1 MEITGKTIGI
11 RTFQKED
18 IAAFHEAAIES
29 IEHMYKYMPWCHPDY
44 SIQESE
50 AWVISRI
57 EAWNNAKEYSF
68 IIYSLKTNELLG
80 GIDINQINSNHKI
93 GNIGYWIRKKALN
106 KGVATEAA
114 SLITDFGF
122 NQLSL
127 NRLEI
132 VTLPVNSACRR
143 VAEKAGAK
151 YEGTLQQ
158 RLIVHG
164 EALDACMYSLV
175 KSL

>member
-1 MEITGKTIGI
+1 M
-11 RTFQKED
+11 
-18 IAAFHEAAIES
+18 
-29 IEHMYKYMPWCHPDY
+29 
-44 SIQESE
+44 
-50 AWVISRI
+50 
-57 EAWNNAKEYSF
+57 
-68 IIYSLKTNELLG
+68 
-80 GIDINQINSNHKI
+80 
-93 GNIGYWIRKKALN
+93 
-106 KGVATEAA
+106 ATEAA

-132 VTLPVNSACRR
+132 VTLPINSACRR

-151 YEGTLQQ
+151 YEGILQQ

-175 KSL
+175 KNV